1 MKMPELETQLQ
12 DIDMGFGLVPLK
24 TEGKAAHPDAYGIGY
39 DNGDK
44 FSSAERYL
52 KQLKAY
58 AAWRGV
64 EQTKREM
71 CSRPELLEQL

>member
-1 MKMPELETQLQ
+1 MLPVKAEGMP
-12 DIDMGFGLVPLK
+12 
-24 TEGKAAHPDAYGIGY
+24 AHPDAYGIGY

-44 FSSAERYL
+44 FGGDERYL

-64 EQTKREM
+64 EKTKQEL
-71 CSRPELLEQL
+71 CSRPHLLPLLDA